1 MLLEQKTTDFLEQ
14 LSSSAPI
21 PGGGGASA
29 AVGAFA
35 SALGLM
41 VTNLTVGKKKYA
53 DVEEEI
59 LEIRE
64 KLEQKK
70 QDLVRMV
77 DEDAEAFEPLA
88 KAYRMPKETEEEQAE
103 KEKVMEAAL
112 KNAAEAPLCIMK
124 TIVDTMEMIRV
135 LGEKGSRLA
144 VSDAGVAILF
154 AQAALEGAS
163 LNIFINTKMM
173 KDQEEAERL
182 NYLADQL
189 IATGKE
195 LKDKGYSETLFHRKR
210 YLPELA
216 SSNHMMRAFGERV
229 ARNMPIQGTAADIIK
244 IAMVKVDDRLAK
256 ENMKS
261 RLILQVHD
269 ELLIE
274 TCKEEIPQVSAI
286 LEEEMKGAAKLS
298 VELEVDMHQG
308 NNWYE
313 AK

>member
-14 LSSSAPI
+14 LSSSTPI

-135 LGEKGSRLA
+135 LVEKGSRLA

-195 LKDKGYSETLFHRKR
+195 LKETTYDAVLKGIR
-210 YLPELA
+210 P
-216 SSNHMMRAFGERV
+216 
-229 ARNMPIQGTAADIIK
+229 
-244 IAMVKVDDRLAK
+244 
-256 ENMKS
+256 
-261 RLILQVHD
+261 
-269 ELLIE
+269 
-274 TCKEEIPQVSAI
+274 
-286 LEEEMKGAAKLS
+286 
-298 VELEVDMHQG
+298 
-308 NNWYE
+308 
-313 AK
+313 